1 MFKTALSVK
10 FAAAVCL
17 STVPMTM
24 LAAPDAAGATR
35 VALRQLNRGCDF
47 SPNYP
52 VPASGYG
59 VALAFIGHAG
69 SGVFANVTMSYA
81 TPDTHYDVVLIQMPR
96 PSSATCGPGDPGV
109 AVGSLNTD
117 GAGSGTVT
125 VQDSIRPGTTGAWVT
140 VQRPNEHSQS
150 PAESYSTDIIAP
162 V

>member
-10 FAAAVCL
+10 FAAAVCF
-17 STVPMTM
+17 SMVPMTI
-24 LAAPDAAGATR
+24 LAAPGAAGATR
-35 VALRQLNRGCDF
+35 VPLRQLDRGCDF

-59 VALAFIGHAG
+59 VAIAVIGRG
-69 SGVFANVTMSYA
+69 GPGVVADVTMSYA

-96 PSSATCGPGDPGV
+96 PSSATCGPGDPGT

-140 VQRPNEHSQS
+140 VQRPAEHSQT
-150 PAESYSTDIIAP
+150 PAEYYSSDIIAP

>member
-1 MFKTALSVK
+1 MFNTALSVK

-17 STVPMTM
+17 SMVPMTT

-35 VALRQLNRGCDF
+35 VALRQVNRGCDF

-52 VPASGYG
+52 VPAPGYG
-59 VALAFIGHAG
+59 VAIAAIGRAG
-69 SGVFANVTMSYA
+69 SGVFADVTMSYA
-81 TPDTHYDVVLIQMPR
+81 TPDTHYDVLLIQMPR
-96 PSSATCGPGDPGV
+96 PSSATCGPGDPGT

-125 VQDSIRPGTTGAWVT
+125 VQGSIRPGTTGAWVT
-140 VQRPNEHSQS
+140 VQRPAEHSQS
-150 PAESYSTDIIAP
+150 PAEFYSSDFIAP